1 METMSPGTLCFETQ
15 PECDWFK

>member
-1 METMSPGTLCFETQ
+1 MEKMSPGTLCFETQ